1 MNTALKSYQLSETIP
16 AVLEENE
23 NYEKIEN
30 ATAVKEFIVENEET
44 EEKEVES
51 VAKVN
56 KDLIKDI
63 YGIREP

>member
-1 MNTALKSYQLSETIP
+1 MNTALKSHQLSETIP

-23 NYEKIEN
+23 NQEKIEN
-30 ATAVKEFIVENEET
+30 APAVGEFTIKNEEDEIKDFECIT
-44 EEKEVES
+44 
-51 VAKVN
+51 KVK